1 LGTTVLFLE
10 WKTASEFHLPFA
22 FMLLAGSGSNGEAQC
37 LAEGEGC
44 PHEAQGAK
52 DGEGGLD

>member
-1 LGTTVLFLE
+1 
-10 WKTASEFHLPFA
+10 
-22 FMLLAGSGSNGEAQC
+22 MLLAGSGSNGEAQC